1 MVVVNRTL
9 TADDTDALAGTD
21 LANLPGPG
29 QLDVFIASTQAD
41 TVFTLTGPG
50 AEPIARLI
58 RVQQRTNGVPS
69 LQDDVPYSIPVLPG
83 HYVLNVDIVTAATV
97 GFVARYISAEEI
109 AAALEA

>member
-1 MVVVNRTL
+1 MIVVNRTL
-9 TADDTDALAGTD
+9 TADDTDALANTD
-21 LANLPGPG
+21 LSNIPGPG

-50 AEPIARLI
+50 TEPIARLI

-69 LQDDVPYSIPVLPG
+69 LQDDVPYSIPVGPG

-97 GFVARYISAEEI
+97 GFVARFIGAEEI
-109 AAALEA
+109 AAQLEL